1 MKYAI
6 VLMVFFAFS
15 CKSQKQQ
22 METDDRLTLLVQDG
36 YFPTESPETQVIKD
50 EKSLRAFF
58 SKVNRTRKPGL
69 PIPEV
74 DFTTHSVLVACMGAM
89 NTDSLPILYLKSET
103 PDEMVISAEI
113 PIENKGSDVQSY
125 PFCVYSIADEG
136 KKITLEME

>member
-22 METDDRLTLLVQDG
+22 METDDRLTLLVKDG
-36 YFPTESPETQVIKD
+36 YFPVEGQETQIIKD

-69 PIPEV
+69 PVPKV
-74 DFTTHSVLVACMGAM
+74 DFTTHSVLVACLGAM
-89 NTDSLPILYLKSET
+89 ETDVLPSLYLKSET
-103 PDEMVISAEI
+103 SDEMVVSTQM
-113 PIENKGSDVQSY
+113 PYKNKGSNVQSY
-125 PFCVYSIADEG
+125 PFCVYSIVDEG
-136 KKITLEME
+136 KKITLKIE